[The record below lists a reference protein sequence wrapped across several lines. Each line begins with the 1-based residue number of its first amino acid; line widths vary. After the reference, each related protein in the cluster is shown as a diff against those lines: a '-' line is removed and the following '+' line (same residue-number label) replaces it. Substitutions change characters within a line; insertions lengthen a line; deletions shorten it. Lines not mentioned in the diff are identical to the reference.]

1 MLGER
6 ASGRHSPRAGATGCS
21 RGRRGGMIVGRRSV
35 RPRRGVPVIYRLL
48 PLILTFVA
56 GRLKKSQ
63 KAKRATQNA
72 ARSNSRSRKRR

>member
-1 MLGER
+1 
-6 ASGRHSPRAGATGCS
+6 
-21 RGRRGGMIVGRRSV
+21 MIVERRSV

-48 PLILTFVA
+48 PLLLTFIA

-72 ARSNSRSRKRR
+72 ARSTSRSSRKRR